1 MQFYGVEC
9 RTLKSV
15 IKSIESRLD
24 QQEKMQRMLFAH
36 LGIEYV
42 KTTEE
47 TAIGR
52 QEKEVLRKIKKQK
65 SENKNH

>member
-1 MQFYGVEC
+1 
-9 RTLKSV
+9 
-15 IKSIESRLD
+15 
-24 QQEKMQRMLFAH
+24 MLFAH